1 MPIKGIEA
9 AYARMKKASESLH
22 AYFAADTRDPKLQQ
36 MLMDEV
42 IAANKAYLSEM
53 DNYLARR
60 QNPAHSRSIRKMP
73 SAGG

>member
-42 IAANKAYLSEM
+42 IAANKSYLSEM
-53 DNYLARR
+53 DHYLARR
-60 QNPAHSRSIRKMP
+60 PSHGHSRNMTKMP
-73 SAGG
+73 SAG